1 MNILKRL
8 KKHFDDK
15 KSSLLN
21 EIAKEE
27 ADRHFNIEYRNGK
40 TCIVFKGI
48 VINLNDNNDEAVKTL
63 FELRKIYFDDRISNK
78 I

>member
-8 KKHFDDK
+8 KKYFEDK
-15 KSSLLN
+15 EDSQLN
-21 EIAKEE
+21 KIAKEE
-27 ADRHFNIEYRNGK
+27 ADRYFNIEYRNGK